1 MTVSTLHQQIDALYP
16 GLSPKGQEAARY
28 IREHPAEI
36 ALHGLRSAA
45 RKAGTSPASVLRLLQ
60 TLGFGSWAEF
70 QALHQHWLT
79 EDRSAVFSRRAGDVV
94 AHRRGSESGLLLR
107 LAEAET
113 ANAASGLA
121 EAQHPALAK
130 AADRLATAGEIG
142 ILGLRSCHSVAYG
155 LAYGLSLFRPGVRLI
170 GATGGMMLDEIDA
183 LSQGAMLVAI
193 SIAPYSR
200 ETVEATRHG
209 RSHGMGII
217 AVTDAPFGQ
226 LSRLSDITLTATT
239 DLPAH
244 LASVTGL
251 VALCEGLTSLV
262 LTRSGEAGLAAL
274 RLRESRLSQRS
285 AYLPPED

>member
-1 MTVSTLHQQIDALYP
+1 MSVSTLHRHIDALFP
-16 GLSPKGQEAARY
+16 GLSPKGQAAARY
-28 IREHPAEI
+28 IRENPAEI
-36 ALHGLRSAA
+36 ALHGLRAAA

-60 TLGFGSWAEF
+60 TLGFANWAEF
-70 QALHQHWLT
+70 QALHQDWLT

-94 AHRRGSESGLLLR
+94 AQKEGSEHALLLR

-121 EAQHPALAK
+121 QAQYPALAA
-130 AADRLATAGEIG
+130 AADRLATAAEIG

-183 LSQGAMLVAI
+183 LGPQATLVAI

-209 RSHGMGII
+209 RSHGLGVI
-217 AVTDAPFGQ
+217 AVTDAPFGA
-226 LSRLSDITLTATT
+226 LSPLSDITLTATT
-239 DLPAH
+239 EVPAH

-251 VALCEGLTSLV
+251 VAICEGLTSLV
-262 LTRSGEAGLAAL
+262 LTRSGEPGLTAL